1 MLNET
6 DYYALYLAKLKGQ
19 EMRDFFEIENRRKE
33 PRQMNKNES
42 RGTIVTLI
50 LEGAGNALVATGNK
64 LLRIA

>member
-6 DYYALYLAKLKGQ
+6 DYYALYFAKQKSDEL
-19 EMRDFFEIENRRKE
+19 RSFFENGEIRKKTSG
-33 PRQMNKNES
+33 N
-42 RGTIVTLI
+42 TVIAHI